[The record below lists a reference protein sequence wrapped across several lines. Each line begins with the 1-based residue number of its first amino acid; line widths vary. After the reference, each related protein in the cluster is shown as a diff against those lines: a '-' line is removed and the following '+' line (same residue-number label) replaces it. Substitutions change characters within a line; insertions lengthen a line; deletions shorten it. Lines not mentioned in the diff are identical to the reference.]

1 MAKHEKISEAVVR
14 RLPIYLRYL
23 SYLQQVEVT
32 TVSSQQM
39 GKNLDVNPAQIRKD
53 LAAFGDFGKK
63 GIGYDVDYLVEKI
76 REILKLTDEIRV
88 ALVGAGHLGHAISNY
103 NAYLKDNMR
112 IAAIFDNNPEK
123 QGKKVAGISIQPL
136 SELEETVVDKQIK
149 LAIITVP
156 APAAQSVCDQL
167 TQAGIRGILNF
178 APTTIR
184 AGKDVRIHYADVTS
198 NLQSLA
204 YYLT

>member
-112 IAAIFDNNPEK
+112 IAAIFDSNPEK
-123 QGKKVAGISIQPL
+123 QGKKVAGIPIQPL
-136 SELEETVVDKQIK
+136 SELKETIVNKQIK

>member
-1 MAKHEKISEAVVR
+1 MAKSEKISEAVVR

-23 SYLQQVEVT
+23 SHLQQMGVT

-39 GKNLDVNPAQIRKD
+39 GKILDINPAQIRKD

-63 GIGYDVDYLVEKI
+63 GIGYDVHYLIEKI
-76 REILKLTDEIRV
+76 RHILKLDQEIHV

-103 NAYLKDNMR
+103 NAYLQDNMR
-112 IAAIFDNNPEK
+112 IVAIFDADPNKLGK
-123 QGKKVAGISIQPL
+123 QIAGLPIQPMD
-136 SELEETVVDKQIK
+136 ELKQTVRDKQIR

-156 APAAQSVCDQL
+156 AAAAQSVADL
-167 TQAGIRGILNF
+167 LIDAGIEGILNF
-178 APTTIR
+178 APITLRTD
-184 AGKDVRIHYADVTS
+184 KDVRIDYADVTS
-198 NLQSLA
+198 SLQSLA

>member
-1 MAKHEKISEAVVR
+1 MAKSEKISEAVVR

-23 SYLQQVEVT
+23 SYLQQVGVT

-63 GIGYDVDYLVEKI
+63 GIGYDVNFLVEKI
-76 REILKLTDEIRV
+76 RQILKLDQEIHV

-103 NAYLKDNMR
+103 NAFLKDQMR
-112 IAAIFDNNPEK
+112 IAAIFDSDPAK
-123 QGKKVAGISIQPL
+123 QGKQIAGITIQPL
-136 SELEETVVDKQIK
+136 EELKQTVKDRHIR

-156 APAAQSVCDQL
+156 AAAAQSVADL
-167 TQAGIRGILNF
+167 LIEAGIEGILNF

-184 AGKDVRIHYADVTS
+184 TEKEVRIHYADVTS
-198 NLQSLA
+198 SLQSLA

>member
-88 ALVGAGHLGHAISNY
+88 ALVGAGHLGHAISN
-103 NAYLKDNMR
+103 
-112 IAAIFDNNPEK
+112 
-123 QGKKVAGISIQPL
+123 
-136 SELEETVVDKQIK
+136 
-149 LAIITVP
+149 
-156 APAAQSVCDQL
+156 
-167 TQAGIRGILNF
+167 
-178 APTTIR
+178 
-184 AGKDVRIHYADVTS
+184 
-198 NLQSLA
+198 
-204 YYLT
+204 

>member
-123 QGKKVAGISIQPL
+123 QGKKVAGIPIQPL
-136 SELEETVVDKQIK
+136 SELEETIVNKQIK

-184 AGKDVRIHYADVTS
+184 AGKDVRVHYADVTS

>member
-1 MAKHEKISEAVVR
+1 
-14 RLPIYLRYL
+14 
-23 SYLQQVEVT
+23 
-32 TVSSQQM
+32 
-39 GKNLDVNPAQIRKD
+39 
-53 LAAFGDFGKK
+53 
-63 GIGYDVDYLVEKI
+63 
-76 REILKLTDEIRV
+76 
-88 ALVGAGHLGHAISNY
+88 
-103 NAYLKDNMR
+103 MR

-123 QGKKVAGISIQPL
+123 QGKKVAGIPIQPL
-136 SELEETVVDKQIK
+136 SELEETIVSKQIK

>member
-112 IAAIFDNNPEK
+112 IAAIFDNNQEK
-123 QGKKVAGISIQPL
+123 QGKKVAGIPIQPL
-136 SELEETVVDKQIK
+136 SELEETIVNKQIK

>member
-1 MAKHEKISEAVVR
+1 MVKAPKISEAVVR

-23 SYLQQVEVT
+23 ISLNQMDVK

-39 GKNLDVNPAQIRKD
+39 GKTLDVNPAQIRKD

-63 GIGYDVDYLVEKI
+63 GIGYDVDYLIEKI
-76 REILKLTDEIRV
+76 RQILKLDQEIHV

-103 NAYLKDNMR
+103 NIYLKDNMR
-112 IAAIFDNNPEK
+112 IVAIFDTDETKHGKIIAGLMIRPMSEMK
-123 QGKKVAGISIQPL
+123 QVII
-136 SELEETVVDKQIK
+136 DMQIR

-156 APAAQSVCDQL
+156 AFAAQDVADQL
-167 TQAGIRGILNF
+167 VEAGIEGILNF
-178 APTTIR
+178 APVNLRTE
-184 AGKDVRIHYADVTS
+184 KDVRIHHADVTS
-198 NLQSLA
+198 SLQSLA

>member
-1 MAKHEKISEAVVR
+1 MAKSEKISEAVVR

-23 SYLQQVEVT
+23 SYLQQVGVT

-53 LAAFGDFGKK
+53 LSSFGDFGKK
-63 GIGYDVDYLVEKI
+63 GIGYDVNYLVEKI
-76 REILKLTDEIRV
+76 RQILKLSEEIRV
-88 ALVGAGHLGHAISNY
+88 ALIGAGHLGHAISNY
-103 NAYLKDNMR
+103 NAQVEDYMR
-112 IAAIFDNNPEK
+112 IAAIFDNDPAK
-123 QGKKVAGISIQPL
+123 CGKVLAGITIQPL
-136 SELEETVVDKQIK
+136 EELKQTVKEQKIR

-156 APAAQSVCDQL
+156 AAAAQSVANL
-167 TQAGIRGILNF
+167 LFEAGIEGILNF

-184 AGKDVRIHYADVTS
+184 ADRDVRIHYADVTS
-198 NLQSLA
+198 SLQSLA